1 MYQVHSYILHASC
14 FARRI
19 SLRNRFEKNVC
30 VIFVRTR
37 AKAYHYYANMLMLRV
52 HQQSMYEYR
61 SY

>member
-14 FARRI
+14 FAYI
-19 SLRNRFEKNVC
+19 STQSIRKNVC

-52 HQQSMYEYR
+52 RQKSMYEYGP
-61 SY
+61 Y